1 MGEQRLSSATRS
13 EIRDLL
19 EAMKALGIDVHAIE
33 EASAM
38 EDVQG
43 LDQEET
49 THAVV
54 RDEILQALSEMKQRT
69 IRFSELLVAT
79 RRTDEESRAL
89 LRKARRVRERLQ
101 SVAS

>member
-69 IRFSELLVAT
+69 IRFSELLAAT